1 MLTTGQKI
9 GRFFI
14 LVIVFSL
21 IAGIIAYV
29 LNNTAS
35 DKLSNGY
42 EQLALSQN
50 LKIFGGIMVVMCALF
65 YLLKQVPQIRASLF
79 VAGPLLF
86 IIGYFVVTAIAM
98 ISSLGPFNPLSGEYL
113 LAFSLRMFILFLI
126 PYADRWMTI
135 RMAR

>member
-1 MLTTGQKI
+1 
-9 GRFFI
+9 
-14 LVIVFSL
+14 
-21 IAGIIAYV
+21 
-29 LNNTAS
+29 
-35 DKLSNGY
+35 
-42 EQLALSQN
+42 
-50 LKIFGGIMVVMCALF
+50 MVVMCALF